1 MSNSSFCTLLNPSPC
16 KLTLTILF
24 GKEEFYGFVNIYISY
39 IYSSMFWIMVLVSSS
54 FSMKSNIINDV
65 WLCSSNFSSM
75 IVWLK
80 GFFLLKK
87 KCYKT
92 LRINTRYKFRGFI
105 DFSFSIKIWN
115 INNVVFIKVLLL
127 LSLLWSWNYLVWR
140 DDTSL
145 MFCLLAI

>member
-1 MSNSSFCTLLNPSPC
+1 MSNSSFCTLLNPSPF

-24 GKEEFYGFVNIYISY
+24 GKEEFYGFVNIYMSY
-39 IYSSMFWIMVLVSSS
+39 TYSSMFWIMVLVSSS

-65 WLCSSNFSSM
+65 WLCSCNFSSM

-80 GFFLLKK
+80 GFFLKK

-105 DFSFSIKIWN
+105 DFSFTIKKWN
-115 INNVVFIKVLLL
+115 INNVVFVEVLLL